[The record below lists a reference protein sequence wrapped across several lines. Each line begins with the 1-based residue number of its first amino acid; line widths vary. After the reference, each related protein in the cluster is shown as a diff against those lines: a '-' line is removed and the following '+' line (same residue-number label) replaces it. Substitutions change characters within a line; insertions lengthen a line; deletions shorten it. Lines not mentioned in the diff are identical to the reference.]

1 MMAKVA
7 EVIQLMG
14 ELAPARLAEDWDN
27 VGMQVGDASQEVEN
41 VLLALDFN
49 QDVLREAAE
58 KNCQLIITHHPFI
71 FNGIDSIDTQNQTGK
86 LIFELIKNNIS
97 LFSAHTNLDIAE
109 SGLNDYLIEKLDVE
123 NISILKT
130 TDSQNY
136 YKLVTYIPESS
147 FEKVRDAL
155 YEKGAG
161 KYQNYSHS
169 GFFQQGKGNFKPLK
183 NSTPYL
189 GEKDKLNTISE
200 YRLETIVAPDNL
212 DKVIKELLNVH
223 PYEEP
228 AWDLYQMENL
238 KTKEGI
244 GRIADL
250 RSEIELDKF
259 LQIVKKVYNLDLIK
273 VVKGKNK
280 IKRVALCSGS
290 GADFIKDAHFQGA
303 DLYLTGDVK
312 FHEAQSAEELGISLI
327 DFGHY
332 GSEKFVRELLFEEL
346 NNRASA
352 KLKKEVTFIK
362 SEINTEPWEYQ

>member
-1 MMAKVA
+1 MAKVA

-14 ELAPARLAEDWDN
+14 ELAPARLAEEWDN

-49 QDVLREAAE
+49 QAVLEEAIE

-71 FNGIDSIDTQNQTGK
+71 FKGIKSIDTQNQSGK

-130 TDSQNY
+130 TASQNY
-136 YKLVTYIPESS
+136 YKLVTFIPENS
-147 FEKVRDAL
+147 FESVRDAL
-155 YEKGAG
+155 YAKGAG

-169 GFFQQGKGNFKPLK
+169 GFFQTGKGNFKPLK
-183 NSTPYL
+183 DAEPQL
-189 GEKDKLNTISE
+189 GEKGKLNTVSE
-200 YRLETIVAPDNL
+200 YRLETIVPPASVDN
-212 DKVIKELLNVH
+212 VIKELLNVH

-228 AWDLYQMENL
+228 AWDLYKMENL
-238 KTKEGI
+238 KSKKGI

-250 RSEIELDKF
+250 KSEIALEDFLEVVKRVYELET
-259 LQIVKKVYNLDLIK
+259 IR
-273 VVKGKNK
+273 VVKGKKK
-280 IKRVALCSGS
+280 IKKIALCSGS

-312 FHEAQSAEELGISLI
+312 FHEAQTAEELGISLI

-332 GSEKFVRELLFEEL
+332 GSEKFVRELLFEQL

-352 KLKKEVTFIK
+352 KLKREVKLIK
-362 SEINTEPWEYQ
+362 SELNTDPWNYQ